1 MTEITQEIVSKK
13 VFMASSRFILDTAH
27 LYPRTGYKNRF
38 LYFVL
43 TDMLPLSGMSRDS
56 TCELDCGRSAD
67 NFSNAKQLPGFAIL
81 SRRRD
86 QVASPQQKAVFPEKS
101 MG

>member
-13 VFMASSRFILDTAH
+13 VFMASSWFFPDTAH

-43 TDMLPLSGMSRDS
+43 TDMPLLPGMSRDS
-56 TCELDCGRSAD
+56 TLAPDSGSSAD
-67 NFSNAKQLPGFAIL
+67 NFSNAKQLP
-81 SRRRD
+81 
-86 QVASPQQKAVFPEKS
+86 
-101 MG
+101 